1 MSIKSELT
9 KHDYS
14 MSYSNVFLK
23 SKQRNEL
30 AIQLAEWVAQ
40 GNQITLVENNI
51 ENQAYIKQGMGKFT
65 KDEYNSRSYMEHGV
79 TSKILLTHSL
89 IKETTAYPNYQQA
102 LLKIFVNKFGQSW
115 DFLAANS
122 GYALTAHQLRRIYYG
137 RSEASLLDWNIL
149 KQSLEALGVN
159 NESSC

>member
-1 MSIKSELT
+1 MNIKLELT

-122 GYALTAHQLRRIYYG
+122 GYTLTAHQLRRIYYG

>member
-51 ENQAYIKQGMGKFT
+51 ENQAYIKQGMGKST

>member
-51 ENQAYIKQGMGKFT
+51 ENQAYIKQGMGKST

-149 KQSLEALGVN
+149 KQSLDALGVN
-159 NESSC
+159 NESPC

>member
-51 ENQAYIKQGMGKFT
+51 ENQAYIKQGMWKST
-65 KDEYNSRSYMEHGV
+65 KDEYNSRSHMNHGV

-137 RSEASLLDWNIL
+137 RSKALLLDWNIL
-149 KQSLEALGVN
+149 KQSLDALGVN
-159 NESSC
+159 NESPC

>member
-1 MSIKSELT
+1 MNAKLELT

-40 GNQITLVENNI
+40 GNQITLIKNKNEG
-51 ENQAYIKQGMGKFT
+51 YMKQGVEKSI
-65 KDEYNSRSYMEHGV
+65 KDEYNGKSYMDSGV
-79 TSKILLTHSL
+79 TSKNLLIHSS
-89 IKETTAYPNYQQA
+89 IKETTAYLNDQQA

-122 GYALTAHQLRRIYYG
+122 GYALTAHQLYRG
-137 RSEASLLDWNIL
+137 RSEASLLDWNVL
-149 KQSLEALGVN
+149 RQSLETLGVN

>member
-1 MSIKSELT
+1 MNIKLELT

>member
-1 MSIKSELT
+1 MNTKLELI

-40 GNQITLVENNI
+40 GNQITLIKNKN
-51 ENQAYIKQGMGKFT
+51 ENQGYMKQGMEKSI
-65 KDEYNSRSYMEHGV
+65 KDEYNSKSYMDSGV
-79 TSKILLTHSL
+79 TSKNLLIHSS
-89 IKETTAYPNYQQA
+89 IKETTAYLNDQQA

-122 GYALTAHQLRRIYYG
+122 SYALTAHQLYRIYHG
-137 RSEASLLDWNIL
+137 RSEASLLDWNVL
-149 KQSLEALGVN
+149 RKSLETLGVN

>member
-1 MSIKSELT
+1 MNAKLELT

-122 GYALTAHQLRRIYYG
+122 GYALTDHQLRRIYYG

>member
-1 MSIKSELT
+1 MNIKLELT

-51 ENQAYIKQGMGKFT
+51 ENQAYIKQGMVKST
-65 KDEYNSRSYMEHGV
+65 KDEYNSRSYMDHGV
-79 TSKILLTHSL
+79 KSKILLTHSL

-159 NESSC
+159 NESPC

>member
-23 SKQRNEL
+23 SNQRNEL

>member
-1 MSIKSELT
+1 MNIKLELT

-40 GNQITLVENNI
+40 GNQITLVEHNI
-51 ENQAYIKQGMGKFT
+51 ENQDYIKQGMGKST
-65 KDEYNSRSYMEHGV
+65 KDGYNSRSYMDHGV

>member
-1 MSIKSELT
+1 MNIKLELT

-51 ENQAYIKQGMGKFT
+51 ENQAYIKQVMGKFT